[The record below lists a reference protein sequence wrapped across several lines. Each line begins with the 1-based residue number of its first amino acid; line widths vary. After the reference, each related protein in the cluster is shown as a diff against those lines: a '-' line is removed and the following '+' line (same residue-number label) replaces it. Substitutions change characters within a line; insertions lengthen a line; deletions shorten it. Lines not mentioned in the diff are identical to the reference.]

1 MIISVKNPAFS
12 CSLLGSLRAQKLF
25 QNNLY
30 FQQPGVR
37 VSAAVLPR
45 LLIFEHWLHS
55 SSHTHCLLLND
66 GLTTIF
72 VLVHHNAVVIIYPD
86 FLVPISPNFVDSL
99 YYYVYTQ
106 AGVFTDSGYLIPW
119 CKLRVTNDSNIQNPR
134 FPPNIQ
140 NNIKT
145 QLDIRIMW
153 WLSRMNI
160 KCEGWSAV
168 SVDGDKHC

>member
-12 CSLLGSLRAQKLF
+12 CSLRAQKLF
-25 QNNLY
+25 QNNFY
-30 FQQPGVR
+30 FEPGGVR
-37 VSAAVLPR
+37 VLPR

-55 SSHTHCLLLND
+55 SSHTHCPLLND

-145 QLDIRIMW
+145 LRTAQLDIRIVW

-160 KCEGWSAV
+160 KCEGWSVV